1 MEILAAALC
10 GFLID
15 LAAGDPEGFPHPVVL
30 MGKAIAGLERLLRRA
45 FPDTPRGLRAAGR
58 VLAAALPL
66 GTLAVCAGAL
76 FLAGRVH
83 PALRFLLE
91 TLWCWQALAMRC
103 LKKESENVRRC
114 LTDGTLEEAQRA
126 VGRIVGR
133 DTAVLDREGVAK
145 AAVETVAENF
155 SDGEIAPLFWMMLG
169 GAPLALCYKA
179 VNTMDSMVGY
189 KNERYLDFGRAAAKL
204 DDAVNWIPARLAA
217 LLLIAAAPLAGLDR
231 AGALRIWRRDRRN
244 HASPNSAQ
252 TEAAMA
258 GALGV
263 RLAGPASYFGKRV
276 EKPYIGDPGRPVE
289 PEDIDRADRLM
300 YAAGLLGLICLAALR
315 AAGALLF

>member
-155 SDGEIAPLFWMMLG
+155 SDGVVAPMLYLFLG
-169 GAPLALCYKA
+169 GALLALGYKA
-179 VNTMDSMVGY
+179 INTMDSMVGY
-189 KNERYLDFGRAAAKL
+189 KNEKYLNFGRAAAKL
-204 DDAVNWIPARLAA
+204 DDAANYLPARLSA
-217 LLLIAAAPLAGLDR
+217 LLLLGAAFLCGEDGKNAW
-231 AGALRIWRRDRRN
+231 RIWRRDRRN
-244 HASPNSAQ
+244 HPSPNSAQ
-252 TEAAMA
+252 TESVVA
-258 GALGV
+258 GALDV
-263 RLAGPASYFGKRV
+263 SLAGPAWYFGTYY
-276 EKPYIGDPGRPVE
+276 EKPTIGDPLRKVE
-289 PEDIDRADRLM
+289 PGDILRANRLFWCGSFL
-300 YAAGLLGLICLAALR
+300 ALGLL
-315 AAGALLF
+315 AGVRLLFLLL